1 MTAKP
6 KPIVY
11 TGLMVLAIMDDLK
24 TQSRRIINHAGNCM
38 HNGQL
43 LCDWPLSGD
52 PYYDKEKKVWLWEL
66 QTDVDDSTIFEIK
79 PRHKPGDIVY
89 VGEHLFN
96 QDCFVA
102 YKCDD
107 LEFADPETRKAKVW
121 PWKKSLLSNIFM
133 PRWAA
138 RTYLEILDVKAEKI
152 QDISTEDVIAE
163 GIDVLSKLPLIVPPD
178 TDLDGLVLKIARM
191 EMKKLWNS
199 IHGPDAWKD
208 NDWVWVYKF
217 KRVEKLEED

>member
-1 MTAKP
+1 MTPQP
-6 KPIVY
+6 KPFIF
-11 TGLMVLAIMDDLK
+11 TGPMVLAIMADRK
-24 TQSRRIINHAGNCM
+24 TNSRRIIKFPKKWEHLT
-38 HNGQL
+38 HNVAHQAQDGS
-43 LCDWPLSGD
+43 WIFWYPGD
-52 PYYDKEKKVWLWEL
+52 SQGLKEFTLKHYK
-66 QTDVDDSTIFEIK
+66 DGGIK
-79 PRHKPGDIVY
+79 PRHQPGDIVY

-102 YKCDD
+102 YKCDG
-107 LEFADPETRKAKVW
+107 LEFTVPETHKAKVW

-138 RTYLEILDVKAEKI
+138 RTWLEILDVKAEKI

>member
-1 MTAKP
+1 MTPKP
-6 KPIVY
+6 KPMVY
-11 TGLMVLAIMDDLK
+11 TGPMVLAIMADLK
-24 TQSRRIINHAGNCM
+24 TNSRRIIN
-38 HNGQL
+38 
-43 LCDWPLSGD
+43 PKIYEPFD
-52 PYYDKEKKVWLWEL
+52 PAKNVEAMKYFAPH
-66 QTDVDDSTIFEIK
+66 Q
-79 PRHKPGDIVY
+79 PGDIVY

-102 YKCDD
+102 YKCDG
-107 LEFADPETRKAKVW
+107 LEFTVPETHKAKVW

-138 RTYLEILDVKAEKI
+138 RTWLEILDVKAEKI